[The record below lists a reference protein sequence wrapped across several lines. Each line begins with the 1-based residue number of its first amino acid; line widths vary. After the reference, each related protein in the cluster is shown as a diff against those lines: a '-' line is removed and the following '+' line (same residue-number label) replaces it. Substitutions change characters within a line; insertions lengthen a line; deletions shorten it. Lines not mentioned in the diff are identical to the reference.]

1 MIYDLYDRCDRAGGE
16 YIHENMIGC
25 SGVPHAHSKFIA
37 PWYHDQ
43 IGLVQG
49 REFQSNAMCETG
61 RFQTHYFF
69 HAGLE
74 YAMTSRWETGSFV
87 FNIVDLIVATMMI
100 CSKTRLMRM
109 T

>member
-74 YAMTSRWETGSFV
+74 YAMTSR
-87 FNIVDLIVATMMI
+87 
-100 CSKTRLMRM
+100 
-109 T
+109 